1 MKSGLILITN
11 KLEIGNIGGREQLCQ
26 LNHDL
31 LNSLYNNQ
39 FDLIELRKK
48 KTLNLVERLMAFKGH
63 IDGLDET
70 TIELIIQR
78 IKRGNAG
85 KVFIDGSN
93 LGEVARVIK
102 NSCPDVEIYTFFH
115 NVEARF
121 FFGAFKQSS
130 SIHAFAVFFV
140 NYLAE
145 RKSVKYSD
153 HIICLSK
160 RDSLLLKRWYG
171 KLANHIAPMSIQD
184 KYTNKNTITEPQ
196 TKFALFVGGDFYANF
211 AGIKW
216 FVENVS
222 PYIEIQTY
230 IVGRGMENFKNELE
244 INNNVKVIGEV
255 DSLEEW
261 YLKSYFV
268 IAPILDGSGMKTK
281 TAEALMF
288 GKKIIGTPE
297 AFSGYEQVV
306 NKAGYICH
314 NAEDFIAAINNA
326 DEMVF
331 DKFDNELREIYESSY
346 SFSAAKNRL
355 ERILGI

>member
-48 KTLNLVERLMAFKGH
+48 KTLSLVERLMAFKGH

-70 TIELIIQR
+70 TIALIIQR
-78 IKRGNAG
+78 IKRANSG

-102 NSCPDVEIYTFFH
+102 NSCPDVEIFTFFH

-196 TKFALFVGGDFYANF
+196 TKFALFVGGDFYANL

-216 FVENVS
+216 FAENVA
-222 PYIEIQTY
+222 PYIQIRVC
-230 IVGRGMENFKNELE
+230 IVGRGMERAIGELE
-244 INNNVKVIGEV
+244 MNKNFEVIGEV
-255 DSLEEW
+255 DNLEQW
-261 YLKSYFV
+261 YLDSYFV
-268 IAPILDGSGMKTK
+268 IAPIFDGSGMKTK

-297 AFSGYEQVV
+297 AFSGYEGITNEVGRV
-306 NKAGYICH
+306 CNSAD
-314 NAEDFIAAINNA
+314 EFIDAINNA
-326 DEMVF
+326 DTMVSHRF
-331 DKFDNELREIYESSY
+331 DSKLRKIYENKYSY
-346 SFSAAKNRL
+346 SSAKIRL
-355 ERILGI
+355 ERILEI

>member
-11 KLEIGNIGGREQLCQ
+11 KLENDGVGGREQLCK
-26 LNHDL
+26 LNYDL
-31 LNSLYNNQ
+31 LRSLYGSQ
-39 FDLIELRKK
+39 LSLMEIEKK
-48 KTLNLVERLMAFKGH
+48 SGIGWVKGLSAFKGY
-63 IDGLDET
+63 IDGLDKA
-70 TIELIIQR
+70 TIKLIFSK
-78 IKRGNAG
+78 IKDTSAT

-102 NSCPDVEIYTFFH
+102 NSFPDVEIYTFFH

-268 IAPILDGSGMKTK
+268 IAPIFDGSGMKTK

-314 NAEDFIAAINNA
+314 NAKDFIVAINNA
-326 DEMVF
+326 DEMVI

-355 ERILGI
+355 ERILRI